1 VISLVLLNIALHGL
15 EAAAGVQYF
24 PAGMAHAGR
33 STPGAP
39 IVVRYA
45 DDLVAIC
52 TSREQAD
59 AVKEQLA
66 EWLQPRGLTFND
78 DKTRIVDV
86 EEGFD
91 FLGFNIRRYPNGKLL
106 IKPSK
111 AAVQRIRSRLAAEVK
126 ALHGANAEAVITRL
140 NPVIRGWAAYYR
152 GGVSKEIFSAL
163 DHYMWRLT
171 YRWALRTHP
180 NKSKRWVMAR
190 YFDAF
195 HPSRRDRWVFG
206 DRDTGR
212 YLVKFSWT
220 PIVRHRMVKGASS
233 PDDPSLTSYW
243 KARRRRGKPP
253 VGPFLLRLLRS
264 QQGRCPR
271 CGDLLLYADHPP
283 QSPEQ
288 WERWHK
294 AIRAAIHR
302 TAVTAASSA
311 DHDDGARQLVHAHC
325 RTQRP
330 AGISSGSPASAA
342 LSASPSGLLEPDAS

>member
-1 VISLVLLNIALHGL
+1 
-15 EAAAGVQYF
+15 
-24 PAGMAHAGR
+24 M
-33 STPGAP
+33 
-39 IVVRYA
+39 
-45 DDLVAIC
+45 
-52 TSREQAD
+52 
-59 AVKEQLA
+59 
-66 EWLQPRGLTFND
+66 
-78 DKTRIVDV
+78 
-86 EEGFD
+86 
-91 FLGFNIRRYPNGKLL
+91 
-106 IKPSK
+106 
-111 AAVQRIRSRLAAEVK
+111 
-126 ALHGANAEAVITRL
+126 ITRL

-163 DHYMWRLT
+163 DTPHVAAHLPVGVADASEQIET
-171 YRWALRTHP
+171 VGHGPLLRRVP
-180 NKSKRWVMAR
+180 PLQEGPLGVR
-190 YFDAF
+190 
-195 HPSRRDRWVFG
+195 

-233 PDDPSLTSYW
+233 PDDPSLPSYW

-311 DHDDGARQLVHAHC
+311 DHDDGARQLVHARC
-325 RTQRP
+325 RTQHP
-330 AGISSGSPASAA
+330 AGISSGSQASAA

>member
-1 VISLVLLNIALHGL
+1 
-15 EAAAGVQYF
+15 
-24 PAGMAHAGR
+24 M
-33 STPGAP
+33 
-39 IVVRYA
+39 
-45 DDLVAIC
+45 
-52 TSREQAD
+52 
-59 AVKEQLA
+59 
-66 EWLQPRGLTFND
+66 
-78 DKTRIVDV
+78 
-86 EEGFD
+86 
-91 FLGFNIRRYPNGKLL
+91 
-106 IKPSK
+106 
-111 AAVQRIRSRLAAEVK
+111 
-126 ALHGANAEAVITRL
+126 
-140 NPVIRGWAAYYR
+140 
-152 GGVSKEIFSAL
+152 
-163 DHYMWRLT
+163 
-171 YRWALRTHP
+171 
-180 NKSKRWVMAR
+180 
-190 YFDAF
+190 
-195 HPSRRDRWVFG
+195 FG

-311 DHDDGARQLVHAHC
+311 DHDDGARQLA
-325 RTQRP
+325 TP
-330 AGISSGSPASAA
+330 AAARSTLRASAA
-342 LSASPSGLLEPDAS
+342 GVRHLQRVCEPFRLA